1 MPVKLT
7 RQSFRSVVQ
16 HSGLVSAEQLEDIDR
31 SAASESQS
39 AEELAQL
46 LISRGAITEWQAQKL
61 LQAKHRGFQLGQYQL
76 QAKLARGGMSTIYS
90 ARNRTTGEDCVLK
103 VLPLSRVDEASYLPR
118 FQREARVACGLD
130 HPNVIRVF
138 GLHCE
143 SDGKSDV
150 HFMAMERL
158 HGENLSEKVNRQ
170 GPLSVRLA
178 AQLIC
183 QAARGLAYAHQAGL
197 VHRDVKPA
205 NFVLTTDDVI
215 KVLDLGLASID
226 SPTEDD
232 LTRQYDERVLGTADY
247 LSPEQ
252 AVDSHK
258 ADSRADIY
266 SLGCTLYFLLTGHP
280 PFPDGLL
287 AQRILAHQTK
297 QPVPVTEERSD
308 VPPEFMEILDGM
320 MVKNRQSRIQTANE
334 VADRL
339 TAWLESTAGDPQFD
353 ASPGPPEPDSAGA
366 SETKASAP
374 TKTPADTQPLSAKG
388 SDTDDSSA
396 LSGVYT
402 PEFETFLRRLDE
414 ESGIRTVVD
423 DLDRDQ
429 ELRSMSSIRP
439 PANDG

>member
-7 RQSFRSVVQ
+7 RKSFRSVVL
-16 HSGLVSAEQLEDIDR
+16 HSGLVSAEQL
-31 SAASESQS
+31 AAIEAGHTADTGS

-46 LISRGAITEWQAQKL
+46 LMDQGAITEWQAQKL
-61 LQAKHRGFQLGQYQL
+61 LQAKHRGFQLGHYLL
-76 QAKLARGGMSTIYS
+76 QSKLARGGMSTIYA
-90 ARNRTTGEDCVLK
+90 ARNGETGEDCVLK
-103 VLPLSRVDEASYLPR
+103 VLPMSRVEEASYLPR
-118 FQREARVACGLD
+118 FQREARIACGLD

-143 SDGKSDV
+143 SDGKADV

-158 HGENLSEKVNRQ
+158 HGENLSEKVNRE
-170 GPLSVRLA
+170 GPLSVREA

-183 QAARGLAYAHQAGL
+183 QAARGLAYAHRADL

-205 NFVLTTDDVI
+205 NFVLTNDNVI
-215 KVLDLGLASID
+215 KVLDLGLASIN
-226 SPTEDD
+226 SPTEED

-266 SLGCTLYFLLTGHP
+266 SLGCTLYFLLSGHP

-287 AQRILAHQTK
+287 PQRILAHQTK
-297 QPVPVTEERSD
+297 QPVPITKERPD
-308 VPPEFMEILDGM
+308 VSPEFAEILDRM
-320 MVKNRQSRIQTANE
+320 MIKNRQKRIQSADD
-334 VADRL
+334 VADLL
-339 TAWLESTAGDPQFD
+339 TRWLEATAGDPQFD
-353 ASPGPPEPDSAGA
+353 TRPGPPQTDDQDHPTA
-366 SETKASAP
+366 KNSAP
-374 TKTPADTQPLSAKG
+374 TKTQTDTQPLAG
-388 SDTDDSSA
+388 SEADTDSGA

-402 PEFETFLRRLDE
+402 PEFETFLRQLDE

-423 DLDRDQ
+423 GLDRDQ
-429 ELRSMSSIRP
+429 ELRSMSSLRP
-439 PANDG
+439 PADDR